1 MHPYADVRISP
12 VSGALLKTL
21 LDSATICHSVLGQLT
36 VMIFELNYRS
46 GKPVYLQM
54 VDQVKAAFAS
64 GVLKAGDALPAIRP
78 LAEELRVNRNTV
90 AKVYGELEREG
101 IIETLAG
108 KGCFVCQPRSP
119 LRRQVRMEMLTREI
133 DQAVVAAHHLQI
145 PRDNFLDLSQER
157 FDAFEKRRA
166 ASDRKE
172 T

>member
-1 MHPYADVRISP
+1 MGSSGKQSLFKIAFVIPTLDQ
-12 VSGALLKTL
+12 SGAERQLTL
-21 LDSATICHSVLGQLT
+21 LATGLPRDEFQVEVIA
-36 VMIFELNYRS
+36 LNR
-46 GKPVYLQM
+46 G
-54 VDQVKAAFAS
+54 
-64 GVLKAGDALPAIRP
+64 GP

-145 PRDNFLDLSQER
+145 PRDNSIRLVFHRNGLLESFLRSPIWYH
-157 FDAFEKRRA
+157 
-166 ASDRKE
+166 
-172 T
+172 